1 MNNMTGV
8 ILENIT
14 TVLAIVFAL
23 AAAVSTWRDRRR
35 MRNGVFLLLALGFA
49 LLSLGRNDDTL
60 WLPVVFALLA
70 ILAVPVLGVFLVVNG
85 VVMLRREGRS
95 IANLLS
101 LAVGLLVLLAP
112 FLSGLLARLSG
123 GPEAPI
129 WVSMLP
135 FLLFML
141 VAYVGFVFCAFLLY
155 SFIYARTTSRKHPD
169 YVIVLG
175 SGLIDGKVPPLLA
188 GRLDKAV
195 QIHRNAPEGSRP
207 VLIPSGGQGPDEPRS
222 EGEAM
227 AEYLLDAG
235 VPSTDVIA
243 ETQARTTMEN
253 LEFSRALMEK
263 PDPVI
268 TVTTSSYHV
277 FRTAMYTRRAGMKAV
292 VRGSKT
298 AAYFVP
304 SAFLREFV
312 AVFLQYKWINFGVC
326 AAIVLGCLALLWESY
341 RWS

>member
-1 MNNMTGV
+1 MDNITRV

-49 LLSLGRNDDTL
+49 LLSLGRNDDTA
-60 WLPVVFALLA
+60 WLLLIVALLA
-70 ILAVPVLGVFLVVNG
+70 ILAVPVLGLFLVVNG

-95 IANLLS
+95 MANLLS
-101 LAVGLLVLLAP
+101 LAVGLLVLFAP
-112 FLSGLLARLSG
+112 FLLGLLERFAG

-129 WVSMLP
+129 WVSMVP

-155 SFIYARTTSRKHPD
+155 SFIYARTRSKQVPD
-169 YVIVLG
+169 YVIILG
-175 SGLIDGKVPPLLA
+175 SGLIGGKVPPLLA

-195 QIHRNAPEGSRP
+195 QIHRTAPEGSRP
-207 VLIPSGGQGPDEPRS
+207 VLIPSGGQGPDESRS
-222 EGEAM
+222 EGAAM
-227 AEYLLDAG
+227 AEYLVDAG
-235 VPSTDVIA
+235 VPESDVRP
-243 ETQARTTMEN
+243 ETEARTTMEN
-253 LEFSRALMEK
+253 LEFSRALMTK
-263 PDPVI
+263 KDPVV

-277 FRTAMYTRRAGMKAV
+277 FRAAMYTRRAGMKAV

>member
-1 MNNMTGV
+1 MDNLTGV

-23 AAAVSTWRDRRR
+23 AALVSTVLDRRR
-35 MRNGVFLLLALGFA
+35 LRNGVFLLLALGFA
-49 LLSLGRNDDTL
+49 LLSLGRNDDTA
-60 WLPVVFALLA
+60 WLLLIFVLLA
-70 ILAVPVLGVFLVVNG
+70 ILAVPVLGVFLTING

-101 LAVGLLVLLAP
+101 LALGLVVLGAP
-112 FLSGLLARLSG
+112 FLLGFFNKATERLGS
-123 GPEAPI
+123 PLWLSA
-129 WVSMLP
+129 VP

-141 VAYVGFVFCAFLLY
+141 LAYVGFVFCAFLLY

-169 YVIVLG
+169 YVIILG

-195 QIHRNAPEGSRP
+195 QIHRNAPEEARP

-227 AEYLLDAG
+227 ADYLRDAG
-235 VPSTDVIA
+235 VPSGDIIA
-243 ETQARTTMEN
+243 ETRARTTMQN
-253 LEFSRALMEK
+253 LEYSRALMTR
-263 PDPVI
+263 PNPVI

-277 FRTAMYTRRAGMKAV
+277 FRAAMFTRRARMKAD
-292 VRGSKT
+292 VRGART

-304 SAFLREFV
+304 SAFIREFI

-326 AAIVLGCLALLWESY
+326 VAIVLGCLALLWESY